1 MDANEIARYLQGHP
15 EFFEHYAE
23 LLTQLTIPNPHDGR
37 AVSITERQMGAL
49 REKVKQLEAKLAELI
64 RFGEENDAISAKVHK
79 LAVDLVAARDKQE
92 AMVALQ
98 DHLGG
103 SFAVPHVALRLWGAA
118 GSGDTPEFAP
128 VSDEARQFAET
139 LTHPYCGPGGGPDV
153 IGWFG
158 EAGSHVRS
166 LAFLALREGGA
177 TFGLLV
183 MGSEEQQ
190 RFYPGMGTLYL
201 EQIGDMAAAA
211 LVRTRA

>member
-64 RFGEENDAISAKVHK
+64 RFGEENDAISSKVHK
-79 LAVDLVAARDKQE
+79 LAVALVAAGDKEQVQ
-92 AMVALQ
+92 AALQ

-103 SFAVPHVALRLWGAA
+103 SFAVPHVALRLWGTA
-118 GSGDTPEFAP
+118 GSGDGPEFAP

-139 LTHPYCGPGGGPDV
+139 LAHPYCGPGGGPDV

-166 LAFLALREGGA
+166 LAFLALRDGGQ

-201 EQIGDMAAAA
+201 EQIGDLAAAA